1 MSTLLVY
8 FDGVR
13 SKTLMSENNSKDRQV
28 AFLPIGIGIG
38 TAVGVLI
45 GKGTANPGSGI
56 GAGIA
61 VGVGLAVAAETVRFL
76 IQKNKRSK

>member
-1 MSTLLVY
+1 MSLNT
-8 FDGVR
+8 DPTR
-13 SKTLMSENNSKDRQV
+13 RKILMSEKKSTDRQV

-56 GAGIA
+56 GTGIA
-61 VGVGLAVAAETVRFL
+61 VGIGLAVAAETVRFL
-76 IQKNKRSK
+76 IMRNRHSK